1 VTGAAGATG
10 TGGGT
15 AGAGLAGSGGVTGV
29 AGAGGSASCVGGA
42 SAGVSGAAGSDGTAG
57 SGGTTGAGAGGTG
70 GGAASCAGLD
80 IDIPSALVT
89 GTLKMNGTTVNAT
102 TGTGILS
109 LRTAGGDV
117 VPLGTTSA
125 SSYSVRVVPGTY
137 DLVYQGGTTGAAAPV
152 NTAAK
157 LRTVTIGD
165 PAAITT
171 LDIDVPSVL
180 VTGTLKING
189 ATFMSTTDAGVL
201 TLRNGTDVVTLGST
215 SAGSYSVRVVPGSYD
230 VYYKSTEQGPVAPH
244 NFAAKLQSVVVAA
257 GCTTVLD
264 IDVPAAY
271 ISGTPKIA
279 GAAVAT
285 VADAGTLSL
294 RTGAGDSVTLG
305 STTGPYLVKVVPGS
319 YDVYYQSAAPGVTAP
334 RNSLAKLQSVVVAA
348 TGNTT
353 VDIDV
358 PSVVVSGTLKI
369 NGATVASTADGGNLS
384 LRTSAGDIV
393 ALGNTATGS
402 YSVRVVPGSY
412 DAYYQSTAAGAT
424 APRNTLS
431 RLQPVAVAATGAT
444 TLDIDVPSAAISGT
458 VKINGATVAIQNDAG
473 LLSLRTDA
481 GDTVPLGMTSAGQY
495 SVRAIPGTYDIYYQ
509 VFAAG
514 ANVPRNGRAKIRS
527 GAVVSAGTTT
537 LNIDVPASN
546 VTGLIMVNNML
557 VSSTGDYGTLS
568 LRTAQDLITLGPSHT
583 GSYNV
588 RIIPGSYDVHYAVG
602 AAGTLTPLNML
613 ANLRCLTVP

>member
-1 VTGAAGATG
+1 M
-10 TGGGT
+10 
-15 AGAGLAGSGGVTGV
+15 TGV
-29 AGAGGSASCVGGA
+29 AGAGGSASCVGAA
-42 SAGVSGAAGSDGTAG
+42 SAGVSGTAGSGGAAGTAG
-57 SGGTTGAGAGGTG
+57 GGGTTGAGGGGTV
-70 GGAASCAGLD
+70 SCAGLD

-89 GTLKMNGTTVNAT
+89 GRFKINGTTVNAT
-102 TGTGILS
+102 TDAGDLS

-117 VPLGTTSA
+117 VPLGRTSA
-125 SSYSVRVVPGTY
+125 GSYSVRVVPGTY
-137 DLVYQGGTTGAAAPV
+137 DLVYQASTPEGVAPR

-165 PAAITT
+165 AAGITT
-171 LDIDVPSVL
+171 LDIDVPSVV
-180 VTGTLKING
+180 VTGALKING
-189 ATFMSTTDAGVL
+189 ATHTLENDAGVL

-215 SAGSYSVRVVPGSYD
+215 SAGSYSVRVVPGNYD

-244 NFAAKLQSVVVAA
+244 NFAAKLQSVVIAA

-285 VADAGTLSL
+285 VADSGTLSL

-334 RNSLAKLQSVVVAA
+334 RNSLARLQSIVVAA

-353 VDIDV
+353 VDVDI

-384 LRTSAGDIV
+384 LRTSAGDMV

-431 RLQPVAVAATGAT
+431 RLQSVAVAATGAT

-473 LLSLRTDA
+473 ILSLRTDA

-527 GAVVSAGTTT
+527 GAVVSAAGTTT

-602 AAGTLTPLNML
+602 AAGTLTLAPHNML